1 MPPPYRI
8 DDRLRR
14 HDLVHI
20 TRPSWHAM
28 LASSGDLAT
37 DPLLVH
43 WLDNGWPLVARRPN
57 PGETHGVPVALSL
70 PPWAR
75 RRRLAFLVQPEQIV
89 FITQPPTLAAAS
101 LGAPS
106 SWWLTLDR
114 LEALAVRHAVEIRVC
129 GSLAWHSITGLDYVT
144 ADSDLDLLIQA
155 QPDTDV
161 LGVAAALDAIQTH
174 APMRLDGELIRNDGA
189 AVSWRELHAG
199 VPEIL
204 LKSLAGVTLIERDR
218 FIQGELPC

>member
-1 MPPPYRI
+1 LVLI
-8 DDRLRR
+8 SR
-14 HDLVHI
+14 H
-20 TRPSWHAM
+20 SWRAM

-43 WLDNGWPLVARRPN
+43 WLDNGWPLVARRPI
-57 PGETHGVPVALSL
+57 PGETLGVPVALSL

-75 RRRLAFLVQPEQIV
+75 RRRLAFLVQREQIV
-89 FITQPPTLAAAS
+89 SISPPPTLAAAS
-101 LGAPS
+101 LCAPH
-106 SWWLTLDR
+106 SWWPSLDR
-114 LEALAVRHAVEIRVC
+114 LEALGARHAVEIRVC

-144 ADSDLDLLIQA
+144 ANSDLDLLVQVRA
-155 QPDTDV
+155 DTDV
-161 LGVAAALDAIQTH
+161 LGVAAALDAIQMQ

-204 LKSLAGVTLIERDR
+204 LKSLAGVALIERHR
-218 FIQGELPC
+218 FIQGEQPC